1 MDYTEEG
8 QRWAGAILLLPL
20 LLLLLFLL
28 LMIIESYRQKASAKY
43 YVYDVCLWLAGIM
56 AGSILFFLF
65 GQQRE
70 GIMNGIVHFIREAGW
85 LQYPVP

>member
-56 AGSILFFLF
+56 AGSILFFLS

-70 GIMNGIVHFIREAGW
+70 GIMDGIVHFIREAGW